1 MPMALRYA
9 ARSHVGLVRDS
20 NQDSGYAGPHLL
32 VVADGMGGHA
42 GGDVASS
49 TAIGALAPL
58 DDDSHGSR
66 ALQHLEDAIGTA
78 NGHLHQIAQEKPEL
92 AGMGTTVTALLRTDN
107 KLAVAHIGDSR
118 AYLLRQGQLIRMT
131 HDHTFVQSLVDEGRI
146 TAEDAE
152 HHPHRSMVTRV
163 LTGHEGDEPD
173 VSWRE
178 LHHGDRYL
186 ICSDGVSGFVAQDT
200 ITEILAEQPGPD
212 EAADRLVDLALRAGG
227 QDNIT
232 AIVAD
237 VVRLTDE
244 EGPSTRPQVVGAAAA
259 RQLNRSVPDTPAAR
273 AAALTR
279 TATGAPDQEPVA
291 AEDPAA
297 GGRGTITRLVLSG
310 LLALVVLA
318 GLGYAGWLWSQQQWF
333 VAAKDDKVAVYRGID
348 QQVGPLSLSTV
359 DQVTDVSL
367 ADLPDFYRNR
377 ITQGVPAA
385 GRDKAQE
392 VVADMR
398 NQAQACTRAKA
409 AGQTCGDGS
418 AAPTTTPTPT
428 PTVGADGSGGTATVT
443 VVVPP
448 TPAAPGKAPGAT
460 PTGAPR

>member
-1 MPMALRYA
+1 MALHYA

-78 NGHLHQIAQEKPEL
+78 NVHLQEIAQEQPEL
-92 AGMGTTVTALLRTDN
+92 AGMGTTVTALLRTGN

-200 ITEILAEQPGPD
+200 ITEIMADQPGPD

-237 VVRLTDE
+237 VVRLSDE
-244 EGPSTRPQVVGAAAA
+244 EGPSTQPQVVGAAAA
-259 RQLNRSVPDTPAAR
+259 RQLDRAVPDTPAAR

-279 TATGAPDQEPVA
+279 TATGAPELA
-291 AEDPAA
+291 AMPSEDTAA
-297 GGRGTITRLVLSG
+297 SGRGAVTRLVLSSV
-310 LLALVVLA
+310 LALVVLA
-318 GLGYAGWLWSQQQWF
+318 GLGYAGWLWTQQQWF
-333 VAAKDDKVAVYRGID
+333 VAAKGDKVTVYRGID

-398 NQAQACTRAKA
+398 NQAQACIRAKA

-418 AAPTTTPTPT
+418 AAPTTTPTTTAAPT
-428 PTVGADGSGGTATVT
+428 PAGAGTATVT

-448 TPAAPGKAPGAT
+448 TPTAPAKAPAAAT
-460 PTGAPR
+460 TGAPR